1 MVGIMEYW
9 CITGILNFNTKDKP
23 LVHCLK
29 IANVSQ
35 VFVDPDCD
43 KPIRDTESQIA
54 EELPNTKIHYIDELA
69 LFDRLRLKSTP
80 KHRAKDSTRR
90 PQDTDSS
97 ACALIYTS
105 GTTGLPKA
113 GIMSWRK
120 AFMASVIFG
129 HIMKIKE
136 NSSVLTAMPLY
147 HSTAAMLGVCPTLIV
162 GGCVTVSQNSRQ
174 HRSGLK
180 QDYVEPLIFNTL
192 VKFVVIY

>member
-1 MVGIMEYW
+1 MSMVSHPTIPLVLYEQTTFHYIMVGIMEYW
-9 CITGILNFNTKDKP
+9 CITSILNFNTKDKP

-97 ACALIYTS
+97 ACALIY
-105 GTTGLPKA
+105 
-113 GIMSWRK
+113 IW
-120 AFMASVIFG
+120 
-129 HIMKIKE
+129 
-136 NSSVLTAMPLY
+136 Y
-147 HSTAAMLGVCPTLIV
+147 HWFT
-162 GGCVTVSQNSRQ
+162 
-174 HRSGLK
+174 
-180 QDYVEPLIFNTL
+180 
-192 VKFVVIY
+192 

>member
-1 MVGIMEYW
+1 
-9 CITGILNFNTKDKP
+9 
-23 LVHCLK
+23 
-29 IANVSQ
+29 
-35 VFVDPDCD
+35 
-43 KPIRDTESQIA
+43 
-54 EELPNTKIHYIDELA
+54 
-69 LFDRLRLKSTP
+69 
-80 KHRAKDSTRR
+80 
-90 PQDTDSS
+90 
-97 ACALIYTS
+97 
-105 GTTGLPKA
+105 
-113 GIMSWRK
+113 
-120 AFMASVIFG
+120 MASVIFG